1 MSFWKDLS
9 TYSGPTQFGVSL
21 WDKLAYEQ
29 GGGGWVAGLDMNT
42 YKLGGNYILTNK
54 DYGGVPEETVSVYFL
69 SWKLD
74 DTSRVLFET
83 LKGFDYFLTSEF
95 SGCRFVVTNYGVAHV
110 AWSAGGHRASGI
122 ASQDRRDLAEFQ
134 ALSYATHPPAYRRR
148 LSISGTPGILDNALG
163 AINSNNSGQSYDNER
178 AMVFGYRVN
187 GGWAFKVLRYTAAGG
202 SSSGTWS
209 NFACVWAS

>member
-1 MSFWKDLS
+1 MSFWNDLP
-9 TYSGPTQFGVSL
+9 TYSGPTQFGVHL
-21 WDKLAYEQ
+21 VDKLGAEE

-42 YKLGGNYILTNK
+42 YKVGSTYFLTNK
-54 DYGGVPEETVSVYFL
+54 HYGDPQETVSVYCL
-69 SWKLD
+69 SWRLD

-83 LKGFDYFLTSEF
+83 LNDFNYFVTSEL

-122 ASQDRRDLAEFQ
+122 ASQTLRDWAEFQ
-134 ALSYATHPPAYRRR
+134 ALSYGTHPPTYRRR

-163 AINSNNSGQSYDNER
+163 AINSNNSGQSYDDER

-187 GGWAFKVLRYTAAGG
+187 GGWAFKVLRYTEAGG